1 MIFVTLRYPPGSA
14 PMWSLNLWQ
23 SAPAT
28 ARPVLFRVYAKFLKD
43 GDEAANAKISAR
55 LEGAKRDWSPVH
67 VSSTDSEIERSNAR
81 QSETGRGIGH
91 ESAWLR
97 AGDLLK
103 RQVTGP

>member
-81 QSETGRGIGH
+81 QSETGHRSRECMAKG
-91 ESAWLR
+91 R
-97 AGDLLK
+97 
-103 RQVTGP
+103 